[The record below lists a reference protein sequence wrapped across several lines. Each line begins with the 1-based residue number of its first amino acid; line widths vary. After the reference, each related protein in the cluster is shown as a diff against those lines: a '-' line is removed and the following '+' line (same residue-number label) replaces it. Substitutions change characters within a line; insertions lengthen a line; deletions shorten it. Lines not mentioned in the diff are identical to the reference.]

1 MSQIRN
7 PQSLIRNSKSTILPY
22 APCREATELLY
33 LYKFLANRE
42 DYYANF

>member
-7 PQSLIRNSKSTILPY
+7 PQSPIRNLPS

-33 LYKFLANRE
+33 LYKFLANKE
-42 DYYANF
+42 EYHANL